1 MAEFQP
7 VLFDAGVFIGALL
20 SGDPR
25 HAEARPLVEAARQ
38 GLLLACTTVGILSEV
53 YAALTWV
60 NATPP
65 QTPENAANA
74 VRALVAPPS
83 AIRVIHTDW
92 RSVDMMLNMV
102 VQHKLT
108 ARRVHD
114 ARHSATVLTAGI
126 TKVYTYDIHDWLC
139 FTANGIEV
147 VGPPSM
153 VLPSESA
160 ML

>member
-1 MAEFQP
+1 MAEVQP

-25 HAEARPLVEAARQ
+25 HAEARPLVEVARQ
-38 GLLLACTTVGILSEV
+38 GALAACTTIGILSEV

-60 NATPP
+60 NANPP

-74 VRALVAPPS
+74 VRALVTPPS
-83 AIRVIHTDW
+83 AIYVIHSDW
-92 RSVDMMLNMV
+92 RSIDLMLDMV

-114 ARHSATVLTAGI
+114 ARHAATILAAGI
-126 TKVYTYDIHDWLC
+126 TKVYTYDINDWQD
-139 FTANGIEV
+139 FAANGIEV
-147 VGPPSM
+147 VGPPSV
-153 VLPSESA
+153 VLTR
-160 ML
+160 